1 MPIQADLTI
10 ERQGDSRKLAGMV
23 DMGETNNISV
33 ICNKEKR
40 FSLQLMPYNMF
51 PMDLQVSG

>member
-10 ERQGDSRKLAGMV
+10 ERQGDLRKLAGMV

>member
-1 MPIQADLTI
+1 MPIQAELTI